1 MRLVI
6 DIPDFTSSERKTR
19 LTQLTER
26 LSARPEL
33 IDGIYLT
40 GDDDD
45 AAIQAIFTPA
55 LLAEID
61 AAGADISAGNTR
73 THEHVDSTIAT
84 ARAYWLAANLS

>member
-6 DIPDFTSSERKTR
+6 DIPDSTSTERKTR

-33 IDGIYLT
+33 IDGIYLK
-40 GDDDD
+40 GDEED
-45 AAIQAIFTPA
+45 AAIQAIFTPS

-61 AAGADISAGNTR
+61 AAGADIGAGNIR
-73 THEHVDSTIAT
+73 TQEQVDSTLAM
-84 ARAYWLAANLS
+84 ARARWLAANPS